1 MAMNGFLGNYDGWDK
16 QDFEFKIVDNPN
28 TLKDEISRKSKEGY
42 KARMLAGY
50 SWDWTAANKGNA
62 NGQVPD
68 VLIPE
73 FNFVMPW
80 NSRNVGTTWAID
92 EQGIDQVGCVHTSQ
106 GLEFDYV
113 GIIVGKDLQY
123 NNASKKYFTVWD
135 NYKDAKG
142 KQGLLKNPEE
152 LNKLVRQIYRIL
164 LTRGMKGCYVYFV
177 DKETERAFRERLG
190 KHT

>member
-1 MAMNGFLGNYDGWDK
+1 M
-16 QDFEFKIVDNPN
+16 
-28 TLKDEISRKSKEGY
+28 
-42 KARMLAGY
+42 
-50 SWDWTAANKGNA
+50 
-62 NGQVPD
+62 
-68 VLIPE
+68 LIPE
-73 FNFVMPW
+73 FNFGMPW

-92 EQGIDQVGCVHTSQ
+92 DQGIDQVGCVHTSQ

-152 LNKLVRQIYRIL
+152 LNKLVRQIY
-164 LTRGMKGCYVYFV
+164 FV
-177 DKETERAFRERLG
+177 RCAPTLCSYAEASAQA
-190 KHT
+190 